1 MFPEGVLNYT
11 RCKLLVNELPV
22 ESMTIVGLLAERV
35 PKIAQDNGVGMA
47 GLQVADLPDHLAMSL
62 DGRGVCKVG
71 VFPGDK
77 ALALDVARSVVAKL
91 SGVGLMVR
99 DACVPVRSKTGK
111 KLGEHDVLLELVS
124 DGEGGL
130 PLVAM
135 RGYPSVELKLRRL
148 WKPAEQQERRLQL
161 QANCVGQGKA
171 SSRENCTWW
180 SSERDKH
187 PCRLL
192 VMVLFPNKE
201 GNEFRVKADVKHAD
215 EESWRPLFG
224 WVGSSRANLVPKPVP
239 TAPPPKPLPKPA
251 PKPLPKPPPKP
262 ASKPPEP
269 KYTSAVVGQLT
280 FVGGYAELKSLL
292 FKVGRAENQASYYA
306 EQSVQRHG
314 WTSDEIGPSTTT
326 RAVVASHG
334 AKRRKV
340 GGAPPLVAKRHV
352 LVQMCKDWFGK

>member
-1 MFPEGVLNYT
+1 MFPEGVLSYK
-11 RCKLLVNELPV
+11 RYKLLVNELPV

-35 PKIAQDNGVGMA
+35 PKIAHDKGVGMA
-47 GLQVADLPDHLAMSL
+47 GLQEPDLPDHLAMSL

-71 VFPGDK
+71 VFPEDK
-77 ALALDVARSVVAKL
+77 SLALAVAKSVVAKL

-99 DACVPVRSKTGK
+99 DSCVPVRSNTGR
-111 KLGEHDVLLELVS
+111 KLGEHDMMLELVS

-130 PLVAM
+130 PLVVM
-135 RGYPSVELKLRRL
+135 RGYPSAELKLRRL
-148 WKPAEQQERRLQL
+148 WTPTEQQKRRLQL
-161 QANCVGQGKA
+161 QANCVGQGKP
-171 SSRENCTWW
+171 SSRENCVWW

-192 VMVLFPNKE
+192 IMVIFPNKE
-201 GNEFRVKADVKHAD
+201 GNEFKVKADVKHAG

-224 WVGSSRANLVPKPVP
+224 WMGSSRANLVPKPMP
-239 TAPPPKPLPKPA
+239 TAPPPKAPT

-269 KYTSAVVGQLT
+269 KYTSAVVGQLK

-292 FKVGRAENQASYYA
+292 CKLGRAENQASYYA
-306 EQSVQRHG
+306 EQSVERHG

-340 GGAPPLVAKRHV
+340 GGSPPLVAKKHV